1 MERGR
6 RWAACW
12 EVRGRAWGVWV
23 ERGQEREV
31 LGWRGP
37 GPGERLATQ
46 AGAQQKLGGGG
57 STWPGTCVRVGQIR
71 GRGGPG
77 VGVHLRST
85 GGSETSGQ
93 DM

>member
-12 EVRGRAWGVWV
+12 EVRGRAWGVWLG
-23 ERGQEREV
+23 RGQEREV

-46 AGAQQKLGGGG
+46 AGAQQKLGVVAAPGPARVCGWVRSGGG
-57 STWPGTCVRVGQIR
+57 VGLEQEW
-71 GRGGPG
+71 
-77 VGVHLRST
+77 V
-85 GGSETSGQ
+85 
-93 DM
+93 

>member
-1 MERGR
+1 MERGW

-12 EVRGRAWGVWV
+12 EVRGRTWGVWL

-37 GPGERLATQ
+37 GPGERLAAQ
-46 AGAQQKLGGGG
+46 AGAQQKLGVVGG
-57 STWPGTCVRVGQIR
+57 TCPGTCVRVGQIR

-77 VGVHLRST
+77 VGVSLRSA
-85 GGSETSGQ
+85 GRSETSGQ
-93 DM
+93 DI